1 MEPKRAKLL
10 NDIQNEKDAV
20 SYDQQRGISTL
31 KLFSKFSKNNK
42 IDRED
47 LSIFVNSLEKQ
58 ENIIDNMSK
67 FSPDFQTVE
76 DHEDAD
82 GLLTNLV

>member
-10 NDIQNEKDAV
+10 NDIQNEKNAV
-20 SYDQQRGISTL
+20 SYNQQRGISTL
-31 KLFSKFSKNNK
+31 ELFSKFSKNNK

-76 DHEDAD
+76 DHEEAD
-82 GLLTNLV
+82 DILNNI